1 MMTNELLLQKIGL
14 VVDRLMNLGGSDYEK
29 DKTVVQADTRVGIVQ
44 RDFGIEEWDWP
55 QGVGLY
61 GLYKLQNYYGDTRY
75 MEFFRIG
82 FPVIWRRDCLP
93 KISIRQLLICLWCCF
108 WISLSLPANWKS
120 YAGSMRIGSFMSC
133 PKPKKA
139 ASSIRSLPSATG
151 MAFTCTMDSYG
162 LIRSLWRFCF

>member
-93 KISIRQLLICLWCCF
+93 KISIRQLLF
-108 WISLSLPANWKS
+108 AFGAAP
-120 YAGSMRIGSFMSC
+120 GS
-133 PKPKKA
+133 A
-139 ASSIRSLPSATG
+139 
-151 MAFTCTMDSYG
+151 
-162 LIRSLWRFCF
+162 